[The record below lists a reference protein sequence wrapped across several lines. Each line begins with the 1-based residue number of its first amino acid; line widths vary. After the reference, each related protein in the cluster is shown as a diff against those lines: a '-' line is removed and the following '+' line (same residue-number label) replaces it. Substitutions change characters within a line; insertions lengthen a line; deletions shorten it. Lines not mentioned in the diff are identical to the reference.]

1 MKIRINESAV
11 NLVKTNKPSATKLF
25 NSGKT
30 VYLLPNK
37 VRLDNMWIRPFAIS
51 IDNADGKSFDAILNS
66 YSFYNCNSETG
77 NGIAFY
83 KES

>member
-1 MKIRINESAV
+1 MKLKINESSV
-11 NLVKTNKPSATKLF
+11 NLVKTNKPSAVKLF

-37 VRLDNMWIRPFAIS
+37 VRLDNAWIKPFAIS
-51 IDNADGKSFDAILNS
+51 IDNAEGKSFDAILNS
-66 YSFYNCNSETG
+66 YSYYNCNSETG

-83 KES
+83 KEG